1 MRFIPICLLLLLS
14 AKDLSAQDSIK
25 VRYVAWYNP
34 VKRNTIVNG
43 VNMGLMAIPWK
54 PAKTLIVNGITLELQ
69 PIGALATMYSLGT
82 TVIPTVGWRK
92 QKEGEHG
99 SIYFTH
105 VNDNWPANETIRTHL
120 RGINISPGF
129 MSEISATGLTIN
141 LLTSVI
147 TENRGLTITG
157 FDNTSHKFSGVMIS
171 GFKNKATIGHGVQI
185 AVFNNCREGK
195 LVQIGLFN
203 RIGNRVLPFV
213 NMSL

>member
-1 MRFIPICLLLLLS
+1 MRFIPISLLLLLS

-25 VRYVAWYNP
+25 VRYIAWYNP

-43 VNMGLMAIPWK
+43 LNIGLMAVPAK
-54 PAKTLIVNGITLELQ
+54 PAKILIVNGITLELQ
-69 PIGALATMYSLGT
+69 PIGVLATMYSLGST
-82 TVIPTVGWRK
+82 MSPSIGWRK
-92 QKEGEHG
+92 QKEGDTR

-105 VNDNWPANETIRTHL
+105 TNDNWPPKKPIRTYL

-129 MSEISATGLTIN
+129 MSDISATGLTIN

-157 FDNTSHKFSGVMIS
+157 FDNTSYSFSGVMIS
-171 GFKNKATIGHGVQI
+171 GFKNKATVGHGLQI

-195 LVQIGLFN
+195 LVQLGLFN
-203 RIGNRVLPFV
+203 RIGKRALPFV
-213 NMSL
+213 NISL

>member
-1 MRFIPICLLLLLS
+1 MRFIPISLLLLLS

-25 VRYVAWYNP
+25 VRNIAWYNP

-43 VNMGLMAIPWK
+43 LNIGLMAVPVK
-54 PAKTLIVNGITLELQ
+54 PAKILIVNGLTLEIQ
-69 PIGALATMYSLGT
+69 PVGAFATMYSIAT
-82 TVIPTVGWRK
+82 TMTPSVGWK
-92 QKEGEHG
+92 EQKEGDSKG
-99 SIYFTH
+99 MIFTH
-105 VNDNWPANETIRTHL
+105 TNDNWRTHDTIRTRL

-129 MSEISATGLTIN
+129 MSDISVTGLTIN

-157 FDNTSHKFSGVMIS
+157 FDNTSYSFSGVMIS
-171 GFKNKATIGHGVQI
+171 GLKNKATVGHGVQI

-195 LVQIGLFN
+195 LVQLGLFN
-203 RIGNRVLPFV
+203 RIGKRALPFV